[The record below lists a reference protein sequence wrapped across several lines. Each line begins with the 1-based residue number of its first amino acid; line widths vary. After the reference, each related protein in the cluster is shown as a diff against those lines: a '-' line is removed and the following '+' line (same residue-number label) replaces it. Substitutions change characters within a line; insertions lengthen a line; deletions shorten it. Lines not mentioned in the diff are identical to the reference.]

1 MVFSS
6 SIFLLLFLPLFLVIY
21 QITPKS
27 YKNYLILFASLI
39 FYSWGAPKFLFVLL
53 TTSIVDYYLINYLH
67 YSKLEKQK
75 KLILTISITLNL
87 GLLAY
92 FKYANFFVENFN
104 ITLSNLGYSNI
115 KWISIGLPI
124 GISFFTFQS
133 ISYSVDVYR
142 KTHPPLAKVTDY
154 LLFIFSFPQMI
165 AGPIV
170 RFTSIADQITNRLET
185 YEDKLIGFYRFCIGL
200 AKKVLIANVLG
211 EYADNVLDGDL
222 SNISSITAWLGIL
235 AYTFQIYFDFS
246 GYSDM
251 AIGLGKMMGFSF
263 PENFNSPYTAKSITN
278 FWKKWHITLGD
289 FMRDYVYIPL
299 GGNRFGKSRTYLNLC
314 IVFLLS
320 GFWHGASYNFIL
332 WGAYYGFFMILDRLF
347 LEKLLQKSGALLS
360 NSLTFLVVVLGW
372 VIFRLEQLTDIQIY
386 FIKLLSFDLSTLV
399 PQNNFIIIMLLIA
412 FCFSFLTNIEIGK
425 SLNRFYFEKN
435 KYSVKQHLMLSIASL
450 VFFILSLSA
459 ITASNFNPFIYFK
472 F

>member
-53 TTSIVDYYLINYLH
+53 TTSILDYYLINYLH

-75 KLILTISITLNL
+75 KLILTLSITLNL
-87 GLLAY
+87 GLLTY

-104 ITLSNLGYSNI
+104 IALNNLGFSNI
-115 KWISIGLPI
+115 KWVSIALPI

-142 KTHPPLAKVTDY
+142 KTHPPLAKLSDY

-170 RFTSIADQITNRLET
+170 RFTSIADQITNRSEI

-211 EYADNVLDGDL
+211 EHADFILNGNL
-222 SNISSITAWLGIL
+222 SQIDFLTAWLGIL

-263 PENFNSPYTAKSITN
+263 PENFNSPYTAKSVTN

-299 GGNRFGKSRTYLNLC
+299 GGNRYGKSKSYHC
-314 IVFLLS
+314 FL
-320 GFWHGASYNFIL
+320 FIGPL
-332 WGAYYGFFMILDRLF
+332 AWCF
-347 LEKLLQKSGALLS
+347 L
-360 NSLTFLVVVLGW
+360 
-372 VIFRLEQLTDIQIY
+372 
-386 FIKLLSFDLSTLV
+386 
-399 PQNNFIIIMLLIA
+399 
-412 FCFSFLTNIEIGK
+412 
-425 SLNRFYFEKN
+425 
-435 KYSVKQHLMLSIASL
+435 
-450 VFFILSLSA
+450 
-459 ITASNFNPFIYFK
+459 
-472 F
+472 